1 MVSADHSAAGDVD
14 CHSAA
19 GTVDAAGSGC
29 DSTDLVALGASVGS
43 FAIDWCID
51 VYYS

>member
-1 MVSADHSAAGDVD
+1 MSTGHFVAEGID
-14 CHSAA
+14 CHSTA

-43 FAIDWCID
+43 FATDWCTD